1 MIGRKNIY
9 VNGSVLGLTKR
20 EIEAKVEDIIDFA
33 GIRDFADEPTAGS
46 IFNSLHAR
54 HSPILLT

>member
-1 MIGRKNIY
+1 MTGRENSY

-46 IFNSLHAR
+46 IFNSLYAR

>member
-1 MIGRKNIY
+1 LTGREDNY
-9 VNGSVLGLTKR
+9 VNGSVLGLTKW

-33 GIRDFADEPTAGS
+33 GKRDFADEPTAGS

>member
-1 MIGRKNIY
+1 MTGRENIY

-20 EIEAKVEDIIDFA
+20 EIEAKVEDIIDFD

-46 IFNSLHAR
+46 IFNSLYAR